1 MGILDRLL
9 GRKQKQPV
17 AALALN
23 ASRAGF
29 MDACVRAWADL
40 EPSKPLEEFEND
52 LRDLARFTNAVTG
65 APRQHGSPAAKP
77 AGGLAEIHVLA
88 HSLMGTT
95 DKETQLR
102 LMQELTAYFENMTDE
117 ELASYWDDTL
127 QLIEIV
133 SDDPSLML
141 ITVFA
146 PHLLP
151 PEEARTGEK
160 AVEEARRYKLQ
171 RAVCPHC
178 AGRRE
183 TLGWLFG
190 IPASTSGYVF
200 SFVCED
206 HKGAWQASD
215 KRFSEKHG
223 LDYEGDSDQ
232 MGEPVEVKCV
242 LCLTSKGSTH
252 ADPNK
257 GSWWYVC
264 NDCEP
269 RARELIETAEA

>member
-65 APRQHGSPAAKP
+65 APRQHGSPSAKP
-77 AGGLAEIHVLA
+77 AGGLAEIHLLA

-95 DKETQLR
+95 DKETQLK

-127 QLIEIV
+127 QLIEPV

-151 PEEARTGEK
+151 LEEARTGEK

-183 TLGWLFG
+183 TLGWVFG
-190 IPASTSGYVF
+190 IPVGEEEYVF

-206 HKGAWQASD
+206 HKGAWQA
-215 KRFSEKHG
+215 
-223 LDYEGDSDQ
+223 LNYEGDPDPL
-232 MGEPVEVKCV
+232 GEPVEVKCV
-242 LCLTSKGSTH
+242 LCLTSKGTTH

-257 GSWWYVC
+257 GSWWFLC